1 MWSRK
6 CLPIW
11 STWVHPQFF
20 YRGSFYL
27 IFSFICMFCRS
38 LFVLLYFFF
47 GHCIGSSSSI
57 YDFCL
62 SLWYLQTFLSEQVF
76 QMKQLND
83 KCINSKNKIKSFWN
97 FIKGY
102 NYVNS
107 PSQVFNPENHSDML
121 VDTGDINKALQSHF
135 SSIGPRQSRYR
146 K

>member
-1 MWSRK
+1 MLTHLEHLSSS
-6 CLPIW
+6 P
-11 STWVHPQFF
+11 VF
-20 YRGSFYL
+20 YWGSCYS

-57 YDFCL
+57 YDICL

-76 QMKQLND
+76 QMKQFND

-97 FIKGY
+97 FMKGN

-107 PSQVFNPENHSDML
+107 PSQVFNPENHSEML
-121 VDTGDINKALQSHF
+121 VDTGDINKAQKSHF
-135 SSIGPRQSRYR
+135 ISIGPRQSRYR

>member
-1 MWSRK
+1 MLTHLEHLSSS
-6 CLPIW
+6 P
-11 STWVHPQFF
+11 VF
-20 YRGSFYL
+20 YWGSCYS

-57 YDFCL
+57 YDICL

-76 QMKQLND
+76 QMKQFND
-83 KCINSKNKIKSFWN
+83 KCINSKNRIKSFWN
-97 FIKGY
+97 FMKGN

-107 PSQVFNPENHSDML
+107 PSQVFNPENHSEML
-121 VDTGDINKALQSHF
+121 VDTGDINKAHKSHF